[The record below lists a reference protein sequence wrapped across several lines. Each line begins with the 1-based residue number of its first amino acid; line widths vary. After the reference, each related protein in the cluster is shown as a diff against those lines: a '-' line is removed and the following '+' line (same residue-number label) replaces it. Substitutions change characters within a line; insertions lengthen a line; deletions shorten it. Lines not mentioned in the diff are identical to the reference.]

1 MKLIPPRSIEA
12 NETEEDI
19 FSYFRSYFNISNPH
33 ESGIITIKASST
45 YPLGSDYRSDV
56 SVLIKEF
63 EGARWLSTEEENQ
76 SFTIN
81 FHSNYVALSSYS
93 ITSRAGYR
101 YIKSWDAFGMVNNK
115 RYLIDRR
122 TNEPICEGEYCALN
136 ATRSFSCQY
145 PGFFNKFMFVHTGLD
160 SLNSSIFSMS
170 TLKFYGVVTSNHAVI
185 TQRSICHNNNR
196 IAITVITLLLS

>member
-19 FSYFRSYFNISNPH
+19 FSYFRSYFKVNNPH
-33 ESGIITIKASST
+33 EAGIITIKASST
-45 YPLGSDYRSDV
+45 YPLGASYRSDV
-56 SVLIKEF
+56 SSLIREDD
-63 EGARWLSTEEENQ
+63 GTRWVSEEEKNA
-76 SFTIN
+76 SFTIS

-101 YIKSWDAFGMVNNK
+101 HIKSWDVFGIVNNK

-122 TNEPICEGEYCALN
+122 TNEPICEDEYCALN
-136 ATRSFSCQY
+136 TTRLFSCQY

-170 TLKFYGVVTSNHAVI
+170 TLKFYGIVTSNHAVI